1 MQFLKSDTVELKR
14 EYTDEVIKDIIAMAN
29 RSGGRIFIG
38 IGDDGTVEG
47 IDDGA
52 AVIGKVAAAA
62 RGSVIPDIIPLLRC
76 GVLTAGGKRVAAVS
90 VREGTEKPYRIAEK
104 KACPVSA
111 QGSPAAFT
119 APAAKTET
127 ADEKSGNYE
136 DARSI
141 RQDLTFTEAE
151 KAFMAL
157 DTVPDA
163 ALMRE
168 LGLTGADG
176 LYTNLGL
183 LLSDQC
189 PFVIKAATFT
199 GNDQQEFQDR
209 REFGGS
215 LLKQINDAYEYLEQR
230 DHNHASFDG
239 LRRMDRKDYP
249 VPALRESLLNAVVHR
264 DYAIPAGTLISV
276 FSDRVEF
283 VSAGG
288 LAHGMTLDDVLLGLS
303 VCRNRKLANV
313 FTRLKL
319 IETYGTGMRKIQ
331 TVYENDARRPSFTA
345 SANAFRVVLPKRTP
359 NGAVPAA
366 GQPVDERGAKIVEY
380 IREHGSAARHDIEE
394 LLDVGTAT
402 AVRIIRDQL
411 DAGIIVT
418 AGKGKNTRY
427 NCP

>member
-1 MQFLKSDTVELKR
+1 MQFRKSDTVALKR
-14 EYTDEVIKDIIAMAN
+14 EYTDEVRDDIIAMAN
-29 RSGGRIFIG
+29 RAGGKIFIG
-38 IGDDGTVEG
+38 VGEDGAVEG
-47 IDDGA
+47 VSDA
-52 AVIGKVAAAA
+52 ACVIGKIAAAA
-62 RGSVIPDIIPLLRC
+62 RGSVTPDIIPLVRC
-76 GVLTAGGKRVAAVS
+76 GVLTATGKNIVAVS
-90 VREGTEKPYRIAEK
+90 VREGTEKPYRVAEK
-104 KACPVSA
+104 TALSESA
-111 QGSPAAFT
+111 PE
-119 APAAKTET
+119 APAVFSAPAVNT
-127 ADEKSGNYE
+127 ADGANYE
-136 DARSI
+136 DARAY
-141 RQDLTFTEAE
+141 RQDLTFAEAE
-151 KAFMAL
+151 KAFAAL
-157 DTVPDA
+157 DTVLDA
-163 ALMRE
+163 ALMRA
-168 LGLTGADG
+168 LGLTGPDG

-189 PFVIKAATFT
+189 PFVIKAATFA
-199 GNDQQEFQDR
+199 GSDQQEFQDR

-215 LLKQINDAYEYLEQR
+215 LLKQINDAYDYLEQR

-276 FSDRVEF
+276 FADRVEF

-303 VCRNRKLANV
+303 ICRNRKLANV

-331 TVYENDARRPSFTA
+331 TVYENDARQPSFTA

-359 NGAVPAA
+359 NGAAPVTARPA
-366 GQPVDERGAKIVEY
+366 DERGVKIVEY

-394 LLDVGTAT
+394 LLDVKTAT

-411 DAGIIVT
+411 DAGVIIA